1 MRTRAQNFHLNSSHP
16 SANLN
21 VCIASLYWT
30 YVNHIPLG
38 VEMPS
43 RDLFRRLFRLP
54 VRPHSERFCRPRLES
69 LEDRTTPTAAVNLVA
84 SSFSVPTGSTQL
96 VPLSLVSQ
104 PGGAVNYTA
113 TSSNS
118 QVTAQVLVN
127 TEAWDLNVSGKDANG
142 NSFTGD
148 LVMQLFPNE
157 SPVAVNRIVTL
168 TNNHFYD
175 GLTFHR
181 VIQSFVA
188 QGGDPLGNGTGGSS
202 MGNFNDEFSSDLTFN
217 DPGLVAFANSGPDTN
232 NSQFFITAVGLPLS
246 QEPQNLNFRYDIFGQ
261 LVRGFS
267 TFNSLMSTP
276 VEANSTGEI
285 SKPITNVVINSA
297 KIINDPTTA
306 VLSITSAAGFQGS
319 STITV
324 TANDGSGPSTAAF
337 SASFVAPTVT
347 NPPFLGPIANQT
359 TFANTPVNFQI
370 PATTAPGDTPLT
382 YVVTDPNNF
391 GGTPANVTV
400 NVNQSTGVATVTPAN
415 GFTGTVQ
422 LLVGVRDQTARN
434 LQPLTSQSQ
443 YDTHLITLT
452 VEANNGSSQ
461 SPLINPIT
469 LPPLA
474 DGTTLTFTAFAVA
487 PSVGGVQPPLT
498 YSLGSSSPV
507 QATINA
513 QTGVV
518 TWTPSQAQG
527 QAPGVYT
534 LTVVATETN
543 NTQLSASQTFQVTV
557 TGSSR
562 FQGVNGIPA
571 RQKAAI
577 GLTQSAEY
585 YSDFIVA
592 AYNKYLSRSPD
603 SVGLAYWLRLMQ
615 SGLSDE
621 HLEAGFI
628 GSAEYIQNNGGAG
641 AGWITAMYKNL
652 LGRTPAQSEVQ
663 FWLTNLNNGEL
674 PATIAFGFA
683 ASQER
688 EAQRVNAD
696 YQQYLGRSASSS
708 EVSFWVNDF
717 LNGGTNEAVIA
728 GFIGSQE
735 YFQSHGNDG
744 VDWLYSCYHAVLNRQ
759 PDAGGLQFWLG
770 QL

>member
-1 MRTRAQNFHLNSSHP
+1 
-16 SANLN
+16 
-21 VCIASLYWT
+21 
-30 YVNHIPLG
+30 
-38 VEMPS
+38 MPS

-54 VRPHSERFCRPRLES
+54 VCPRSERFCRPRLEN

-84 SSFSVPTGSTQL
+84 TSYSTPVGSTQL

-127 TEAWDLNVSGKDANG
+127 TEAWDLNVTGKDANG
-142 NSFTGD
+142 NTFTGD

-168 TNNHFYD
+168 TNSGFYN

-181 VIQSFVA
+181 VIQNFVA

-202 MGNFNDEFSSDLTFN
+202 LGNFNDEFSSDLTFN

-267 TFNSLMSTP
+267 TFTSLMSTP
-276 VEANSTGEI
+276 VQANSQGEV
-285 SKPITNVVINSA
+285 SSPITTVKINSA
-297 KIINDPTTA
+297 KIINDSTTG
-306 VLSITSAAGFQGS
+306 VLSITAAAGFTGS

-324 TANDGSGPSTAAF
+324 TANDGSGPSTGTF
-337 SASFVAPTVT
+337 SVNFVAPTVT
-347 NPPFLGPIANQT
+347 NPPYLGVIANQT
-359 TFANTPVNFQI
+359 TFANTPVSFQI
-370 PATTAPGDTPLT
+370 PATTAAGDTSLT
-382 YVVTDPNNF
+382 YIVTDPNNF

-400 NVNQSTGVATVTPAN
+400 SVNQSTGVATVTPTS

-434 LQPLTSQSQ
+434 GQPLTAQSQ

-452 VEANNGSSQ
+452 VEANNGSTQ
-461 SPLINPIT
+461 APLINPLA
-469 LPPLA
+469 LPSIA

-487 PSVGGVQPPLT
+487 PSVGGVQPSLT
-498 YSLGSSSPV
+498 YSLGSNSPV

-527 QAPGVYT
+527 QTPGVYT
-534 LTVVATETN
+534 ITVVATETGN
-543 NTQLSASQTFQVTV
+543 SQLSASQAFQVTV
-557 TGSSR
+557 TGSSH
-562 FQGVNGIPA
+562 FQGANGIAA
-571 RQKAAI
+571 RQNVAI

-585 YSDFIVA
+585 YTDFIVA
-592 AYNKYLSRSPD
+592 AYNKYLDRSPD

-615 SGLSDE
+615 GGLTDE

-663 FWLTNLNNGEL
+663 FWLTNLNNGEA

-688 EAQRVNAD
+688 ESERVNAD

-759 PDAGGLQFWLG
+759 PDAGGLQYWLG